1 MNRRSFCS
9 LLFLLSALPCGAAI
23 QLAPLFQDGAV
34 LQRERPIP
42 VWGHATPGSKVSV
55 SFAGQSEN
63 ATADAK
69 GRWQVQLKALPASAE
84 GRAMTVTEA
93 GTAPVEVEDIL
104 VGEVWLCS
112 GQSNMFFRVFETTP
126 EDQKLAA
133 SPTTAKVRTLHV
145 PLTVSAVRQ
154 DTFKA
159 TWLDDTKEN
168 VPNFSAVSY
177 FFGRKVSE
185 ELKVPVGLI
194 HSSWGGSLIEPWW
207 AEEGLQTIPEYA
219 DMVKR
224 RSAATPGTPEY
235 TALFQNYIKATR
247 NWTATA
253 DEALAE
259 GKAVPDAPQS
269 PAKLS
274 VGPRGET
281 GTYQA
286 MIHPLVP
293 YALRGFLWYQGEANN
308 GDGMAYATKMQAL
321 IAGWRKQFEVPNA
334 PFLFVQIA
342 PFNYGNKST
351 NLAELWVAQQE
362 VLKRVPHTGMAV
374 TADLGDPGDI
384 HPRKKAEVGNRL
396 ARLALA
402 DTYGK
407 KGVVRSGPL
416 YRGLYKIEGNTIR
429 VGFSETGSGLT
440 TSDGKAPDWFEIAG
454 DDGQFSPAEAVIGTE
469 GKSVVLRSAKVP
481 NPTQARFAWSDV
493 AMPNLISKEKL
504 PAAAFNTHWPSDP
517 TLGKIIST
525 GKPIESSHPNPNGW
539 NGGLTDGTWGKD
551 AGTCYATSNDPH
563 FPKTVTI
570 DLGSEQSIG
579 AVRYGIPPIG
589 AQKTI
594 AISLSSDGKEFA
606 EIGSK
611 SFEPKS
617 DVKAVIRVPAKTA
630 RYVRAT
636 FVDHHEAQDQFG
648 TAFGFLS
655 EVEVY
660 APAAP

>member
-1 MNRRSFCS
+1 MNRRIAYS
-9 LLFLLSALPCGAAI
+9 LPLLLTVLPCEAAI
-23 QLAPLFQDGAV
+23 QMAPLFQNGAV
-34 LQRERPIP
+34 IQRDRAVP
-42 VWGHATPGSKVSV
+42 VWGRATPDAKVTV
-55 SFAGQSEN
+55 SFAGQSEQT
-63 ATADAK
+63 TADAN

-84 GRAMTVTEA
+84 GRTMTVTESGA
-93 GTAPVEVEDIL
+93 SPVEIKDIL

-133 SPTTAKVRTLHV
+133 SPTTAKVRTMHV

-154 DTFKA
+154 DTFNS

-168 VPNFSAVSY
+168 IPNFSAVSY

-194 HSSWGGSLIEPWW
+194 HSSWGGSRIEPWW

-224 RSAATPGTPEY
+224 RSAASPGTPEY
-235 TALFQNYIKATR
+235 RSAYQTYIEATR
-247 NWTATA
+247 QWTATA
-253 DEALAE
+253 DMALNAGE
-259 GKAVPDAPQS
+259 VVPDAPQA

-274 VGPRGET
+274 VGPGGET

-293 YALRGFLWYQGEANN
+293 YGLRGFLWYQGESNYSE
-308 GDGMAYATKMQAL
+308 GMAYATKMQAL
-321 IAGWRKQFEVPNA
+321 INGWRKQFQVPNGS
-334 PFLFVQIA
+334 FLFVEIA
-342 PFNYGNKST
+342 PFNYGGAS
-351 NLAELWVAQQE
+351 NLLPQLWVAQQE
-362 VLKRVPHTGMAV
+362 VLKRVPNTGMAG
-374 TADLGDPGDI
+374 TLDIGDANDI
-384 HPRKKAEVGNRL
+384 HPRQKAAIGARL
-396 ARLALA
+396 ARWALA

-407 KGVVRSGPL
+407 KDVVRSGPL
-416 YRGLYKIEGNTIR
+416 YRGLYKIEGNAIR
-429 VGFSETGSGLT
+429 VGFNETGSGLT
-440 TSDGKAPDWFEIAG
+440 TSDGKAPTWFEVAG
-454 DDGQFSPAEAVIGTE
+454 DDGQFSPAEAVISSE

-481 NPTQARFAWSDV
+481 NPTQARFAWSHV
-493 AMPNLISKEKL
+493 ATPNLINKEGI
-504 PAAAFNTHWPSDP
+504 PASAFNTHWPSDP

-525 GKPIESSHPNPNGW
+525 GKPIESSHPNPSGW

-551 AGTCYATSNDPH
+551 AGTCYATSNDPQ

-570 DLGSEQSIG
+570 DLGSEQAIG
-579 AVRYGIPPIG
+579 AVRYGVPPIG

-594 AISLSSDGKEFA
+594 AISLSSDGKDFT

-617 DVKAVIRVPAKTA
+617 DLKAVIRVPSKSA

-648 TAFGFLS
+648 TAYGFLS